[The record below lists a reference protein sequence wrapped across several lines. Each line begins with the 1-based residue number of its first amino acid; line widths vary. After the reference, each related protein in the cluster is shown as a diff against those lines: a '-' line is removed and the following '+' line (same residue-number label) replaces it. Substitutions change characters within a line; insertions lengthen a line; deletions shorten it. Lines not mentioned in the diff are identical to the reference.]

1 MNPQTKD
8 TIFQRLNNLFTGDSN
23 RVPLGA
29 ILGLVL
35 LYIFSYP
42 VLALVFGP
50 DSVHLMII
58 PVILAAWIY
67 GIRGGVIAGVL
78 GLFINVTLSWTRLG
92 WNSWFLWAGSDLL
105 EGCFLIGVGWVVG
118 YLREKLRD
126 YAQIERKLRAR
137 EKHLALLNQ
146 MTQTIL
152 SGRDLDSR
160 LKALVD
166 TITKLFNA
174 DDCYITRWDPIQGRV
189 VPVITSASLER
200 PYVTFEYTQDEKNMT
215 QSVLDAGQVLFAED
229 TRNTPYI
236 GPKTASLFPA
246 VSLLGVP
253 LIFGQYKLG
262 AVLIAFNTR
271 HQITSEELELAEQ
284 SGAQIALA
292 LWNIQQ
298 DEKIGRQLKETDALV
313 KIGRALSKT
322 ERTGTSTVLQLIVDS
337 ARELIPRAE
346 QSVIHLLDQEE
357 NLLISYA
364 ASGFS
369 DNLPGKSGMKMPLGS
384 GVAGQVIQ
392 KGEAINI
399 PDVHDDPRFLSAV
412 LPPFRSLLVAPIQ
425 SGEEQI
431 GTISVQSNSIHA
443 FSSEEVELLKALG
456 AQAAVAIENTQLYEV
471 TEQRLKEMDVLY
483 HISRDTGISFDPGQ
497 MFKEVAKLLKQKFKY
512 YKVQIFLLN
521 PSDNQK
527 VDFHSSDEDHTE
539 MPEIYQRL
547 DAYASIAGHVA
558 RTGEPFLT
566 NDVNQVLFFAQD
578 ASHTNIQSELAVPIK
593 IEGQVVGVLDIQHT
607 PPYKLENWDLRLVI
621 AIANQLAINIH
632 EANLYINLQ
641 ESLKQEQAMR
651 AQLIQSERLA
661 LVGRLLASVS
671 HELNNP
677 LQAIQNALFLI
688 KDEIGLSSQ
697 GRQDMDIILSETDRM
712 STLIERLRLVYKPVR
727 GKDFQPLQINTLVED
742 ISLLISAHMRR
753 KEIKFEFQADPNL
766 ALVPGIPD
774 QLIQVLLNIF
784 LNAVEAMPSQGRLFV
799 KTQTLSDEGEIMIT
813 IKDTGPGIAPEVLP
827 NIFNPFVTSKDNGTG
842 LGLAISHDIVEQ
854 HAGRIEATNDPQGG
868 AVFTIWLPI
877 SQKEF
882 S

>member
-1 MNPQTKD
+1 MNPQAKD
-8 TIFQRLNNLFTGDSN
+8 TIFQKLTHLFTGDSN
-23 RVPLGA
+23 RVSLG
-29 ILGLVL
+29 IIIGLVL
-35 LYIFSYP
+35 LYALSYP
-42 VLALVFGP
+42 ALAPVLGT

-67 GIRGGVIAGVL
+67 GIRGGMVAGIL
-78 GLFINVTLSWTRLG
+78 GLFINMILSWTRLG
-92 WNSWFLWAGSDLL
+92 WDGWLMSAGSDLL

-118 YLREKLRD
+118 YLREKLKD
-126 YAQIERKLRAR
+126 YAQIEHKLRSR
-137 EKHLALLNQ
+137 EKHLALFNQ

-160 LKALVD
+160 LQTLVD
-166 TITKLFNA
+166 TVTKLFNA
-174 DDCYITRWDPIQGRV
+174 DDCYITRWDPIQSRV
-189 VPVITSASLER
+189 VPVITSANLAR
-200 PYVTFEYTQDEKNMT
+200 PYTTMEYASGEKNMT
-215 QSVLDAGQVLFAED
+215 RAVLDAGQVLFAED
-229 TRNTPYI
+229 THNTPYI
-236 GPKTASLFPA
+236 SPKIASLFPA
-246 VSLLGVP
+246 TSLLGVP
-253 LIFGQYKLG
+253 LIFGQHKLG
-262 AVLIAFNTR
+262 AVLIAFNVH
-271 HQITSEELELAEQ
+271 HQITAEELELAEQ

-313 KIGRALSKT
+313 RIGRALSKT

-369 DNLPGKSGMKMPLGS
+369 DNQSGRSGMKMPLGS

-392 KGEAINI
+392 QGEAINI

-431 GTISVQSNSIHA
+431 GTISVQSNSVHA

-456 AQAAVAIENTQLYEV
+456 AQAAVAIENTQLYEM

-497 MFKEVAKLLKQKFKY
+497 MFKEVAKLLKQKFQY

-527 VDFHSSDEDHTE
+527 VDFHSSDEDHTQ

-566 NDVNQVLFFAQD
+566 NDVSQVLFFAQD

-593 IEGQVVGVLDIQHT
+593 IEGQIVGVLDIQHT
-607 PPYKLENWDLRLVI
+607 PPYKLEDWDLRLVT
-621 AIANQLAINIH
+621 AIANQLGINIH
-632 EANLYINLQ
+632 EANLYNNLQ

-688 KDEIGLSSQ
+688 KDEIGLSNQ

-727 GKDFQPLQINTLVED
+727 GKDFQPLQINTLVDD

-753 KEIKFEFQADPNL
+753 KEIKFDFQPDPNL

-784 LNAVEAMPSQGRLFV
+784 LNAVEAMPAQGRLFV
-799 KTQTLSDEGEIMIT
+799 KTETLSDEGEIMIT

-854 HAGRIEATNDPQGG
+854 HAGRIQATNDPQGG
-868 AVFTIWLPI
+868 AIFTIWLPI
-877 SQKEF
+877 SQKEY